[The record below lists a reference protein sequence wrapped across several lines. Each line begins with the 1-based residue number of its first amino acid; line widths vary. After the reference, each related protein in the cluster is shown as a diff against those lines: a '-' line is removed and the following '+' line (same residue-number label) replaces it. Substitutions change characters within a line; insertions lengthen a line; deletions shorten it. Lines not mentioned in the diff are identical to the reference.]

1 MRNDK
6 SDNREGFESRSRRA
20 LWVIIVIVILAL
32 YFLINRL
39 VSNGRELS
47 FPVDQYTPLIPV
59 FIVPYLFGTFV
70 FIIFPIWAAIYVK
83 LGEFEAY
90 VISILTATLVS
101 YLIYIFFPTFVA
113 RPEIVSQDVWFKLLT
128 ILYQTDKFYNAV
140 PSGHTFYTLVS
151 VLYLARWK
159 PRGMTI
165 WIILGALIIAST
177 LFTHQ
182 HHVIDV
188 ITGLTLGILSY
199 YWGLLI
205 QRKWNLKFAS

>member
-6 SDNREGFESRSRRA
+6 SDKREGFESRSRRA

-83 LGEFEAY
+83 SGEFEAY

-113 RPEIVSQDVWFKLLT
+113 RPEIVSQDVWSKLLT

-159 PRGMTI
+159 PRGMTL